1 MSQKSHWLNNRLPI
15 IPILSK
21 ISFVTARKR
30 MKPSFP
36 RSWCIAVFAAAMV
49 CAPIAAH
56 AMGDEEFVGPFASWA
71 NVKTTYGAAG
81 NGATDDTA
89 AIQKALNSLSPTNPT
104 IYFPPGTYLVTQTL
118 TLTAQEDVNVIGADP
133 STTTIE
139 WGGSSGGTMLH
150 LNGVAYS
157 RFDRLTFNGK
167 GNAAVTVDQ
176 SWDGSTGYFDTGNEY
191 ADDVFENAGAGFR
204 CGNLGYGCA
213 ETSMLRDQFLSDSI
227 AGVAMENFNALD
239 MFIWYSLFQ
248 NDAEGVSNQPGA
260 GNFHVFNSIFEGSTT
275 ADITIGNT
283 GGFNFRNN
291 YSIGSNQ
298 FIGPSIGTS
307 NPATITVEGNTI
319 LDTANPRSIAVGN
332 LGPVVLIDN
341 TIRSLASVITGPVV
355 AVANW
360 NPSDLFSMGNTF
372 TVSSPTYANGHYHS
386 VGDQVVARS
395 TVNPSPP
402 TLPGTPPNNNRQIF
416 EVTPGSTAAQIQAAI
431 SSAAAAI
438 TDKPVVHIQPG
449 TYSVNKTLVVP
460 AGSDIQI
467 IGDGH
472 NSQLVWTGP
481 GAGPVMQLQGPNKA
495 TLRDFSVNGNN
506 YSGNGIEVQDADQA
520 GSSIFMEQPNLSSS
534 YTNLFV
540 DGLDYTNVQLH
551 DFYHE
556 YDSTAGA
563 TSVDVTGGPD
573 ASQGHWQ
580 GGVTN
585 IFAGASAGNYIS
597 YLVSNG
603 AHFSVEDIWYDAGA
617 GGDLVA
623 NVTGASTFS
632 YAGSMLYFPNTST
645 QIALNNFTGTAALVN
660 LNMNGNVSIS
670 GSGSNAR
677 VLGLGLVGPSTTFF
691 SHTLATTEFLNG
703 ETTANPPSG
712 SATSELPEQGT
723 ANASFLTTTLN
734 QLRTQQPTLL
744 APLASGVT
752 DVRFYRVFV
761 NNAIT
766 GIHLDNDAASAGNG
780 ACGSANG
787 VAVSSA
793 PISSLCSAGTA
804 SAVSGSGPWS
814 WSCTGGNGGTTASCT
829 APILPAAVN
838 GSCGT
843 SNGAD
848 LTSVPTTGL
857 CSAGAAS
864 AVSGSGPWNW
874 SCAGSNGGSAASC
887 AAQLEINGSCGSA
900 NGVAMSAKPT
910 KNLCSTGAASAVNG
924 TFPWDWT
931 CAGSNGGTT
940 ASCSTIR

>member
-1 MSQKSHWLNNRLPI
+1 
-15 IPILSK
+15 
-21 ISFVTARKR
+21 
-30 MKPSFP
+30 
-36 RSWCIAVFAAAMV
+36 
-49 CAPIAAH
+49 
-56 AMGDEEFVGPFASWA
+56 
-71 NVKTTYGAAG
+71 
-81 NGATDDTA
+81 
-89 AIQKALNSLSPTNPT
+89 
-104 IYFPPGTYLVTQTL
+104 
-118 TLTAQEDVNVIGADP
+118 
-133 STTTIE
+133 
-139 WGGSSGGTMLH
+139 
-150 LNGVAYS
+150 
-157 RFDRLTFNGK
+157 
-167 GNAAVTVDQ
+167 
-176 SWDGSTGYFDTGNEY
+176 
-191 ADDVFENAGAGFR
+191 
-204 CGNLGYGCA
+204 
-213 ETSMLRDQFLSDSI
+213 
-227 AGVAMENFNALD
+227 
-239 MFIWYSLFQ
+239 
-248 NDAEGVSNQPGA
+248 
-260 GNFHVFNSIFEGSTT
+260 
-275 ADITIGNT
+275 
-283 GGFNFRNN
+283 
-291 YSIGSNQ
+291 
-298 FIGPSIGTS
+298 
-307 NPATITVEGNTI
+307 
-319 LDTANPRSIAVGN
+319 
-332 LGPVVLIDN
+332 
-341 TIRSLASVITGPVV
+341 
-355 AVANW
+355 
-360 NPSDLFSMGNTF
+360 
-372 TVSSPTYANGHYHS
+372 
-386 VGDQVVARS
+386 
-395 TVNPSPP
+395 
-402 TLPGTPPNNNRQIF
+402 
-416 EVTPGSTAAQIQAAI
+416 
-431 SSAAAAI
+431 
-438 TDKPVVHIQPG
+438 
-449 TYSVNKTLVVP
+449 
-460 AGSDIQI
+460 
-467 IGDGH
+467 
-472 NSQLVWTGP
+472 
-481 GAGPVMQLQGPNKA
+481 MQLQGPNKA

-573 ASQGHWQ
+573 ASQRNWQ

-632 YAGSMLYFPNTST
+632 YAGSMLYFPSTGT
-645 QIALNNFTGTAALVN
+645 QIALNNFTGTAALFN

-670 GSGSNAR
+670 GSGSSAR

-734 QLRTQQPTLL
+734 QFRTEKPTLL

-752 DVRFYRVFV
+752 DVRFYRVFAS
-761 NNAIT
+761 NAIT
-766 GIHLDNDAASAGNG
+766 GIHLDNDSASAGNG

-787 VAVSSA
+787 VAVTSA
-793 PISSLCSAGTA
+793 PTSSLCSAGMA
-804 SAVSGSGPWS
+804 SAVSGSGPWN
-814 WSCTGGNGGTTASCT
+814 WSCAGSSGGTTASCS
-829 APILPAAVN
+829 APLLPAAVN

-864 AVSGSGPWNW
+864 AVSGTGPWNW

-924 TFPWDWT
+924 KGPWDWT
-931 CAGSNGGTT
+931 CAGSSGGTT
-940 ASCSTIR
+940 ASCSTVR